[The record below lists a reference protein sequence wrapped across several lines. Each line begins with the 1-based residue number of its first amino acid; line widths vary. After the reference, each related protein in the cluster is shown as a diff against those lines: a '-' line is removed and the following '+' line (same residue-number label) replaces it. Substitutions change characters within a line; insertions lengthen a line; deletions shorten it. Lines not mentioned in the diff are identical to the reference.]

1 MPQFGVDRRAIRIA
15 MIGSRGMP
23 AKYGG
28 VETVVAVAA
37 RELARRGHHVTV
49 FCRRSDYDER
59 PRTVDGVRLVYLW
72 APSQAGVAAL
82 IHSLLATLWIMP
94 RRFEVVHYHAL
105 GPGLLAVLPRALK
118 RRTLVVQT
126 IHGRDDK
133 RAKWGGFSKAVL
145 RLGAASSARVP
156 HETLVVSH
164 ALRREYLADFNRHTR
179 VVPNA
184 TGAVPQAE
192 PGSAL
197 GWFNLEPGNYV
208 VSVGRIV
215 PEKAPHEIVEAFV
228 GSDLDT
234 KLVIIGGSAGTEDY
248 RAELEACAGD
258 DDRVVFTGPVY
269 GEELAQLMAGAS
281 CFVTASHLEGLPTA
295 LIEAGRRGLP
305 CLASDI
311 DPHCEILGAGGPGRR
326 TFITGDADDFIGKLR
341 KILAE
346 PAVEQEGATVLA
358 SDLDRRF
365 SLARAADAHEAAYGL
380 IDLPVETID
389 LRDSVDEP
397 TVDTLPVD
405 SSPTV
410 ESTTFTSGAQADGGR

>member
-1 MPQFGVDRRAIRIA
+1 
-15 MIGSRGMP
+15 MP

-28 VETVVAVAA
+28 VETVVDVAA

-49 FCRRSDYDER
+49 FCRRGDYEEH
-59 PRTVDGVRLVYLW
+59 PRTIDGVRLVYLW
-72 APSQAGVAAL
+72 APKQAGVAAL
-82 IHSLLATLWIMP
+82 IHSLLATLWSLP
-94 RRFEVVHYHAL
+94 RRYEVMHYHAL
-105 GPGLLAVLPRALK
+105 GPGLLAFIPRVFK

-133 RAKWGGFSKAVL
+133 RAKWGDFSKAVL

-164 ALRREYLADFNRHTR
+164 ALRREYLAEFNRHTR

-184 TGAVPQAE
+184 TGAVERAE
-192 PGSAL
+192 PGNAL

-215 PEKAPHEIVEAFV
+215 PEKAPHELIEAFV
-228 GSDLDT
+228 DSDLDT
-234 KLVIIGGSAGTEDY
+234 KLVVIGGSAGTEDY
-248 RAELEACAGD
+248 RAELEEIAGD
-258 DDRVVFTGPVY
+258 DDRIVFTGPVY
-269 GEELAQLMAGAS
+269 GHELAQLMGGAA
-281 CFVTASHLEGLPTA
+281 CFITASHLEGLPTA
-295 LIEAGRRGLP
+295 LIEAGRRGIP

-326 TFITGDADDFIGKLR
+326 TFVTGDNTDLIAKLGN
-341 KILAE
+341 ILAE
-346 PAVEQEGATVLA
+346 NDAEREGADVLA

-365 SLARAADAHEAAYGL
+365 SLARAAEAHEAAYGL

-389 LRDSVDEP
+389 LRDAPAESDP
-397 TVDTLPVD
+397 TDQHFID
-405 SSPTV
+405 SATPS
-410 ESTTFTSGAQADGGR
+410 AQADGR

>member
-1 MPQFGVDRRAIRIA
+1 

-28 VETVVAVAA
+28 VETVVDVAA

-49 FCRRSDYDER
+49 FCRRSDYEER
-59 PRTVDGVRLVYLW
+59 PRSIDGVRLVYLW
-72 APSQAGVAAL
+72 APKQAGVAAL
-82 IHSLLATLWIMP
+82 IHSLLATLWALP
-94 RRFEVVHYHAL
+94 RRYDVLHYHAL
-105 GPGLLAVLPRALK
+105 GPGLLACIPRVFK
-118 RRTLVVQT
+118 PRSMVVQT
-126 IHGRDDK
+126 IHGRDDQ

-145 RLGAASSARVP
+145 RLGAISSSKVP

-164 ALRREYLADFNRHTR
+164 ALRREYLAEFNRHTR

-184 TGAVPQAE
+184 TGAVERAE

-197 GWFNLEPGNYV
+197 GWFNLEPGKYV

-215 PEKAPHEIVEAFV
+215 PEKAPHELIDAFV
-228 GSDLDT
+228 SSDLDT

-248 RAELEACAGD
+248 RAQLEEAAGD

-269 GEELAQLMAGAS
+269 GHELAQLMGGAS
-281 CFVTASHLEGLPTA
+281 CFITASHLEGLPTA

-326 TFITGDADDFIGKLR
+326 TFITGDQGDLIDKLR
-341 KILAE
+341 MILDE
-346 PAVEQEGATVLA
+346 NSLERDGADVLA

-365 SLARAADAHEAAYGL
+365 SLARAAEAHEAAYGL

-389 LRDSVDEP
+389 LRDAPEEDAPVVEEEAFVDR
-397 TVDTLPVD
+397 
-405 SSPTV
+405 SRAAG
-410 ESTTFTSGAQADGGR
+410 GAQADGLR